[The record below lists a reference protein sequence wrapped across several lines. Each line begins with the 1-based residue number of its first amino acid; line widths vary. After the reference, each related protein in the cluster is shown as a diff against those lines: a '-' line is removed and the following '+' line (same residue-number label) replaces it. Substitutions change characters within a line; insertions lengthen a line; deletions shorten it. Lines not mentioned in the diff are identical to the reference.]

1 MNMFCNQC
9 EQTARGGCT
18 TIGVCGKKH
27 EVAALQ
33 DLLTYAV
40 RGLSHVTVSGRSVE
54 INDAEINRFSMK
66 AIFSTLTNVN
76 FDPTRLETLI
86 RETVKK
92 REILKNKIS
101 SGGGNILFDDPATTF
116 QPAKDIAGL
125 VKQGEEIGL
134 PIDWDRD
141 LDVKNMQE
149 TTLYGI
155 RGAAAY
161 ADHAAVLG
169 QEDDE
174 IYASLQEKLSKLTD
188 KSLSLQDWA
197 ALALDTGKTNLR
209 AMELL
214 DAGNTDHFGHPEPS
228 LVSRG
233 HKAGKAIL
241 VTGHDLKDLE
251 DLLKQTAGK
260 GINIYTHG
268 EMLPCHAYPELKKYS
283 HLAGHFGSA
292 WQNQQKELPGF
303 PGAVLFTTNCIQEP
317 ASSYKNSVFTTGL
330 VAWPGI
336 THVEN
341 GDFGPVIE
349 KALQMPG
356 YTDDKD
362 IGSVWVGYARNTVL
376 QEHPMGSVIGM
387 LVDYVKSGQ
396 IRHFFLVAG
405 CDGAKPGR
413 NYYTDFV
420 EKAPDNTVI
429 LTLACGK
436 FRFFDRDLGAIDGVP
451 RLIDVGQCND
461 AYSAIIVAAALA
473 EGLEVEIKDIPLSI
487 ILSWYEQKA
496 VAILLTL
503 FYYGF
508 KDIRLGPTMPPFLTQ
523 NVLKVLV
530 DDSTLKSISTPEKDI
545 AACLDSLS

>member
-1 MNMFCNQC
+1 MFCNQC
-9 EQTARGGCT
+9 EQTAKGGCT
-18 TIGVCGKKH
+18 TIGVCGKKR

-40 RGLSHVTVSGRSVE
+40 RGLCHVTVSGRSVE
-54 INDAEINRFSMK
+54 LNDAEINRFSMK

-86 RETVKK
+86 RETAGK
-92 REILKNKIS
+92 RENLKDKIS
-101 SGGGNILFDDPATTF
+101 SAGGNILFDDPATTF
-116 QPAKDIAGL
+116 EPAKDIAGL
-125 VKQGEEIGL
+125 IKQGEEIGL
-134 PIDWDRD
+134 PIDWEREQ
-141 LDVKNMQE
+141 DVRNMQE

-214 DAGNTDHFGHPEPS
+214 DAGNTGHFGHPVPS

-233 HKAGKAIL
+233 QKAGKAIL

-251 DLLKQTAGK
+251 DLLKQTEGK

-283 HLAGHFGSA
+283 HLAGHFGTA
-292 WQNQQKELPGF
+292 WQNQQKELPLF
-303 PGAVLFTTNCIQEP
+303 PGAILFTTNCIQEP
-317 ASSYKNSVFTTGL
+317 VSSYKNNVFTTGL
-330 VAWPGI
+330 VAWPGT
-336 THVEN
+336 THVKN

-387 LVDYVKSGQ
+387 LVDYIKSGQ

-420 EKAPDNTVI
+420 ENAPDDTVI

-461 AYSAIIVAAALA
+461 TYSAIVVATALA
-473 EGLEVEIKDIPLSI
+473 EKLGVGINDLPLSL

-523 NVLKVLV
+523 DVLNVLVE
-530 DDSTLKSISTPEKDI
+530 DSTLLPVSTPENDI